1 MNPLV
6 GIVILHYRN
15 YNDSFSCIESV
26 LRIQYQPYFV
36 VVVDN
41 NSEDG
46 SLELLKKDFCK
57 NDKVKFLAFKK
68 NDGYAV
74 GNNQGIDFAILNGA
88 EYICILNNDTVV
100 EDSFLSKMISFML
113 EKKEYGITSPLICD
127 FYKNNSIQSAGAN
140 INLMTGKQKL
150 LLSEEKVFNIKE
162 GLVID
167 QADYL
172 GGACLLIR
180 KDIIYKVGH
189 MPEYYFLFYEE
200 ADWCFLARNKGVK
213 LACITDAKIYHKGS
227 STIRKVKGLSKYYL
241 TRNSVLF
248 ERKYATNIQYV
259 FFVIYTIMAEIYSRL
274 IRRRSR
280 CNIKAFFTGM
290 FYHIPKE

>member
-6 GIVILHYRN
+6 GIVILNYKN

-26 LRIQYQPYFV
+26 LKIQYQPYV
-36 VVVDN
+36 IVLVDN

-46 SLELLKKDFCK
+46 SLERLKKDFYK
-57 NDKVKFLAFKK
+57 NDKIKFLALKR

-74 GNNQGIDFAILNGA
+74 GNNRGIEFALSSGA

-100 EDSFLSKMISFML
+100 EDDFLNKMISFMS

-140 INLMTGKQKL
+140 INLMTGKQEL
-150 LLSEEKVFNIKE
+150 LLYEAKISDIEK
-162 GLVID
+162 GLIIS
-167 QADYL
+167 QPDYL
-172 GGACLLIR
+172 GGACLLAR
-180 KDIIYKVGH
+180 SDIFHKIGYI
-189 MPEYYFLFYEE
+189 PEYYFLFYEE
-200 ADWCFLARNKGVK
+200 ADWCFMARNKGVK

-227 STIRKVKGLSKYYL
+227 STIKKIKGLSRYYL

-248 ERKYATNIQYV
+248 ERKYATKIQYISFIV
-259 FFVIYTIMAEIYSRL
+259 YVILAETYSRL
-274 IRRRSR
+274 FRRCSR
-280 CNIKAFFTGM
+280 CDIKAFLIGL
-290 FYHIPKE
+290 FYNIPKE